1 MQSLSGKIKKLLLA
15 VNRKNDGKFC
25 YLLHRKQ
32 TYSPKKNKI
41 YNLRIL
47 SIVMKTEDWNDNFP
61 AHRKDRRKYKRET
74 VQAAV
79 YSGFR
84 DLEILLLLADILKY
98 GNEKAFELVEEN
110 IL

>member
-1 MQSLSGKIKKLLLA
+1 MQNLQGKIKKLLFA
-15 VNRKNDGKFC
+15 VNRENDGKFC

-32 TYSPKKNKI
+32 TFSPKKNKI

-61 AHRKDRRKYKRET
+61 AHRKDRRKYKKET
-74 VQAAV
+74 VQAEV
-79 YSGFR
+79 YSGFK
-84 DLEILLLLADILKY
+84 DLEILLILVDILKH

-110 IL
+110 II